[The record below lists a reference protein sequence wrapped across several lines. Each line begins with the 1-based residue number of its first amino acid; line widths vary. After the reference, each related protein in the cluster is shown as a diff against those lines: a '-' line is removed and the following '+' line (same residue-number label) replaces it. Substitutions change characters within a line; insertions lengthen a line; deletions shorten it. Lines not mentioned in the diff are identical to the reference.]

1 MTDDFRHRTRIE
13 VRFRDIDAFG
23 HVNNAIF
30 ATYAEQARIRYL
42 TEVLEADPVGRMPL
56 ILGMLHIDF
65 RSPIMLDDTID
76 VGSRVEWLGSTSIG
90 MAHRLRSSGDGRE
103 LARVASVLVAYDY
116 GAARPMPVPDDWRG
130 RLAAYE
136 GRSLDRPPR
145 GDS

>member
-1 MTDDFRHRTRIE
+1 

-65 RSPIMLDDTID
+65 RSPIMLDDTIE
-76 VGSRVEWLGSTSIG
+76 VGSRVEWLGGTSIG
-90 MAHRLRSSGDGRE
+90 MAHRLSSVGDGRE
-103 LARVASVLVAYDY
+103 LAGVTSVLVAYDY
-116 GAARPMPVPDDWRG
+116 RAARPMPVPDDWRR